1 MVAGDHDRMTK
12 DDADARASLVLKIVL
27 LVSAVLVGWI
37 VGGWLR

>member
-1 MVAGDHDRMTK
+1 MTK

-27 LVSAVLVGWI
+27 LVIAVLVGWI